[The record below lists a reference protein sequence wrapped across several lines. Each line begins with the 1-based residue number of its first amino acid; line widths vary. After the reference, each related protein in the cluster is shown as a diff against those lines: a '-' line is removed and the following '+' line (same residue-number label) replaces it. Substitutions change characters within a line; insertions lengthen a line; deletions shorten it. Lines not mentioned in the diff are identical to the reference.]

1 MCGHGVVNRYIG
13 MVNSL
18 VLLHR
23 LGNIASIGNTSSYYI
38 LSILYIASSLTLLH
52 YNHSFSYGFVTEK
65 LVCLGFI
72 SLPRSGYKRE
82 TNIVTTDFIMDPTIR
97 YEIDIAGTKF
107 PAKPHIHPL
116 PIPISSKLNKKYIP
130 TPVISYQSDVSR

>member
-1 MCGHGVVNRYIG
+1 
-13 MVNSL
+13 
-18 VLLHR
+18 
-23 LGNIASIGNTSSYYI
+23 
-38 LSILYIASSLTLLH
+38 
-52 YNHSFSYGFVTEK
+52 
-65 LVCLGFI
+65 
-72 SLPRSGYKRE
+72 
-82 TNIVTTDFIMDPTIR
+82 MDPTTR